1 MLQGDLE
8 LFREVPV
15 MSTAELSKS
24 PEDVMYPESDGLPMA
39 DNSLQFSYI
48 KLISDG
54 LEVLYADRK
63 DVYVIGDMFWYPV
76 KGDNTLRQAPDT
88 MVIFGRPKGHRGS
101 YRQWEEGGIAPQ
113 LVLEVL
119 SPGNRPA
126 EMERKFKFYQRYGV
140 EEYYVY
146 DPDNGTLQGYL
157 RQGDEL
163 VEQLPM
169 QDWVSPR
176 TGVKFRLVGKEL
188 ELCRPDG
195 ERFRPFVEECL
206 ERREARQR
214 AELERQRADQET
226 QRADQERQRA
236 DQERQRAEQER
247 QRAERERQRAER
259 EKAEKALALRKAEQ
273 ERAERERVL
282 REVQEQQRQAQAQA
296 EQLARLRARLLE
308 LGLDPDA

>member
-1 MLQGDLE
+1 
-8 LFREVPV
+8 

-24 PEDVMYPESDGLPMA
+24 PEDVIYPESDGLPMA
-39 DNSLQFSYI
+39 DNSLQFFYI

-54 LEVLYADRK
+54 LEVLYANRK

-76 KGDNTLRQAPDT
+76 KGDNTIRQAPDT

-113 LVLEVL
+113 LVFEVL

-146 DPDNGTLQGYL
+146 DPDHGTLQGYL

-169 QDWVSPR
+169 QEWVSPR

-188 ELCRPDG
+188 ELYRPDG
-195 ERFRPFVEECL
+195 ERFRPNVEECL
-206 ERREARQR
+206 ERREACQQ
-214 AELERQRADQET
+214 AE
-226 QRADQERQRA
+226 
-236 DQERQRAEQER
+236 QERQRAEQER
-247 QRAERERQRAER
+247 QRAEQERQRAEQ
-259 EKAEKALALRKAEQ
+259 EKAEKALALRKAEE

-282 REVQEQQRQAQAQA
+282 REAQEQQRQSQAQA
-296 EQLARLRARLLE
+296 EQLARLRARLQE